1 MMFHVKHQLGVEL
14 VYIVETPIYQLFMGV
29 ESIKRKL
36 YHPWIVEKESD
47 LARVLQCLNHI

>member
-1 MMFHVKHQLGVEL
+1 MFHVKHQLGVEL

-47 LARVLQCLNHI
+47 LARVLRCLNHI